1 MGQQALGSLAVLF
14 WVVVIGFFMTPTGSY
29 VLIGIIGLVVVSAAL
44 IGYADYQPW
53 ATYDPPLPRGAKYLL
68 AKGRVK
74 EGRFVLTREGVPGRS
89 GFYPFILTLTY
100 VDKAGRPI
108 SAKARLI
115 KGIND
120 NGKVCVGHYHGNA
133 VYIDVDTTAGDRLV
147 FFGEPNGYDTWQVFP
162 PPPDQTLWV
171 SPQAT

>member
-1 MGQQALGSLAVLF
+1 MVQQALGSIAVLF
-14 WVVVIGFFMTPTGSY
+14 WVVVIGFFMTPAGTT
-29 VLIGIIGLVVVSAAL
+29 VLYGIIAL
-44 IGYADYQPW
+44 IFVGVALSVYASYEPW
-53 ATYDPPLPRGAKYLL
+53 QSYKPPLSYGAKYLL

-120 NGKVCVGHYHGNA
+120 NGKVCVGHYHGSP
-133 VYIDVDTTAGDRLV
+133 VYIDVDTTTGDRLV
-147 FFGEPNGYDTWQVFP
+147 FFGEPNGYDTWQVYP
-162 PPPDQTLWV
+162 PPPDQKLWV
-171 SPQAT
+171 MPQAS